1 LKINS
6 IIDLVKDLDTS
17 RQTKNLN
24 KLLIRILL
32 HLQVEFSRYRNGAL
46 DETESRSRQ
55 SSFNI
60 RTWPDKSSVMQNC
73 CNVSCS
79 AQAAGN
85 NRIAVQM
92 AGFTGT
98 MGLADV
104 KSVDWMVFQTTV
116 LDQAHSCPL

>member
-1 LKINS
+1 
-6 IIDLVKDLDTS
+6 
-17 RQTKNLN
+17 
-24 KLLIRILL
+24 
-32 HLQVEFSRYRNGAL
+32 
-46 DETESRSRQ
+46 
-55 SSFNI
+55 
-60 RTWPDKSSVMQNC
+60 MQNC

>member
-1 LKINS
+1 MS
-6 IIDLVKDLDTS
+6 
-17 RQTKNLN
+17 
-24 KLLIRILL
+24 LL
-32 HLQVEFSRYRNGAL
+32 HGTEEVRALHASTCYGMERYRNGAL

-104 KSVDWMVFQTTV
+104 KSGDWMVFQTTV

>member
-1 LKINS
+1 MS
-6 IIDLVKDLDTS
+6 
-17 RQTKNLN
+17 
-24 KLLIRILL
+24 LL
-32 HLQVEFSRYRNGAL
+32 HGTEEVRALHASTCYGMERYRNGAL

-60 RTWPDKSSVMQNC
+60 RTWPDKSSV
-73 CNVSCS
+73 
-79 AQAAGN
+79 
-85 NRIAVQM
+85 IAVQM

-104 KSVDWMVFQTTV
+104 KSVDWIVFQTTV

>member
-1 LKINS
+1 MS
-6 IIDLVKDLDTS
+6 
-17 RQTKNLN
+17 
-24 KLLIRILL
+24 LL
-32 HLQVEFSRYRNGAL
+32 HGTEEVRALHASTCYGMERYRNGAL

-104 KSVDWMVFQTTV
+104 KSVD
-116 LDQAHSCPL
+116 

>member
-1 LKINS
+1 MS
-6 IIDLVKDLDTS
+6 
-17 RQTKNLN
+17 
-24 KLLIRILL
+24 LL
-32 HLQVEFSRYRNGAL
+32 HGTEEVRALHASTCYGMERYRNGAL

-85 NRIAVQM
+85 NRIRQRAKI
-92 AGFTGT
+92 FRTG
-98 MGLADV
+98 MYLKPSFEIHPG
-104 KSVDWMVFQTTV
+104 
-116 LDQAHSCPL
+116 PE

>member
-1 LKINS
+1 MSL
-6 IIDLVKDLDTS
+6 LDGTEEV
-17 RQTKNLN
+17 RA
-24 KLLIRILL
+24 L
-32 HLQVEFSRYRNGAL
+32 HASTC

>member
-1 LKINS
+1 MPLP
-6 IIDLVKDLDTS
+6 VMEWKDIEMVRLM
-17 RQTKNLN
+17 K
-24 KLLIRILL
+24 
-32 HLQVEFSRYRNGAL
+32 
-46 DETESRSRQ
+46 
-55 SSFNI
+55 